1 MINYKK
7 LNYNTYIDAY
17 KIINKDSLI
26 NFLYDINIFL
36 N

>member
-17 KIINKDSLI
+17 KIINNYSLI
-26 NFLYDINIFL
+26 NFII
-36 N
+36 